1 MQNLPPATPS
11 PVFATIPVPATSQPA
26 QALASLDFAGQ
37 LALVQLGVVGSLG
50 MEPRL
55 TSDEPAPAAVFPSRT
70 QAVSSTWAMSGSAT
84 WFDPGTAPRPMD
96 TTETPSVPMVRA
108 PMFLG
113 PAPVP
118 NADPIAVGAD
128 GVPTPEPPKVG
139 AVGAAIEPSKRPI
152 AVMPSVELAPTMAV
166 ATSSG
171 PVRVP
176 SPVGASPEMPPEML
190 MQMPPEMPSQM
201 PSQMPWGARRADVPD
216 DRLSPLRSGP
226 RPELLARPS
235 RPDEPPTE
243 AGMDVAAG
251 QPDRNRLAAEVTRP
265 VGQADSQDLDRPS
278 ALPANPEMAAPL
290 PDVPVALAPA
300 RRSVG
305 RPGMDEADRDDG
317 PSRVVDPPIGPVPVP
332 AMTQTA
338 APPVLPTALSLQAH
352 GGGVPQSEASVSSVQ
367 PAGIGSA
374 GPDSGG
380 AAPLSPDRTMTAPPP
395 GSFEVPAEPMRRDD
409 MDLAAKQDTPVPSA
423 EAIAPPESQ
432 PQSQS
437 LPPLGPSH
445 RTEAPAP
452 LAPDPRVQASVTDQL
467 APVMVSMG
475 QAGDGAHRM
484 TLRLNPVG
492 LGLVEIR
499 IDRPADAP
507 AQVRIMVER
516 PETLTLLLRDQAQL
530 ERALDQAG
538 LPPDGRSLSIQVGPV
553 TLPPPPIDPPAPT
566 GQSGAG
572 QTGSGANLADGSAG
586 SRDDTPRQDRSGFA
600 SQGADGART
609 ESGTIP
615 GRPRW
620 LRAGLDITA

>member
-37 LALVQLGVVGSLG
+37 LALVQLGAVASLG
-50 MEPRL
+50 IEPRL
-55 TSDEPAPAAVFPSRT
+55 TSDEPAPAGVFPSQT
-70 QAVSSTWAMSGSAT
+70 QAVSSTWAMPGSAT

-108 PMFLG
+108 PMFLD

-128 GVPTPEPPKVG
+128 GVPTPESPKVG
-139 AVGAAIEPSKRPI
+139 AVVAAIEPSKRPI
-152 AVMPSVELAPTMAV
+152 AVMPSVELAPTMAA
-166 ATSSG
+166 ATLSG
-171 PVRVP
+171 LVRVP
-176 SPVGASPEMPPEML
+176 SPVGESPVGASPEMPP
-190 MQMPPEMPSQM
+190 QMPTQM
-201 PSQMPWGARRADVPD
+201 ASGARRADVPD
-216 DRLSPLRSGP
+216 DRLSPLPSGP
-226 RPELLARPS
+226 LPEPLVRPS

-265 VGQADSQDLDRPS
+265 VGQAASQGVDRPS
-278 ALPANPEMAAPL
+278 ALPANPEMAVPL

-317 PSRVVDPPIGPVPVP
+317 PSRVVDPPIVPVPVP
-332 AMTQTA
+332 AMTQTV
-338 APPVLPTALSLQAH
+338 APPVQPTALSLHAH
-352 GGGVPQSEASVSSVQ
+352 GGGVSQSEPSVSNVQ

-380 AAPLSPDRTMTAPPP
+380 AAPLPPDRTMTAPPP
-395 GSFEVPAEPMRRDD
+395 GSFEVPAEPMRRAD

-437 LPPLGPSH
+437 LPSLGPSH

-452 LAPDPRVQASVTDQL
+452 LAPDPRVQASVTDQI

-475 QAGDGAHRM
+475 QARDGAHRM
-484 TLRLNPVG
+484 TLRLNPVE